1 MPDLTLSN
9 QLRQMTRDYRFVQ
22 ATEGMS
28 PARVYRLE
36 GSAQTLYL
44 KISNHLFHGTT
55 YDVEREKDIMLWLR
69 GKLPVP
75 EVLHFEQHE
84 GSNFLLMS
92 QVHGL
97 AGAADYEQHRDPER
111 MIRFYSDGIQT
122 LQSVDPSDCPFDNR
136 IEHRLAELD
145 SLLSRNL
152 AAADPAHWEE
162 DTPFQEPQELYTF
175 LKDHRPTE
183 DLVFSHGDFCDSNFF
198 VHDGKISAFI
208 DLGRSGKADRWYDI
222 AFCVRSIRND
232 LGNRPEHL
240 NLFFDLLGVQPD
252 WEKIRYYILLDELF

>member
-1 MPDLTLSN
+1 MPDLKLSR

-22 ATEGMS
+22 DTEGMS
-28 PARVYRLE
+28 PAQVYRLE
-36 GSAQTLYL
+36 GAAQTLYL
-44 KISNHLFHGTT
+44 KTSFSLYHGTT
-55 YDVEREKDIMLWLR
+55 YDVEREKDILLWLR

-75 EVLHFEQHE
+75 EVLHFERYE

-92 QVHGL
+92 EVHGL

-111 MIRFYSDGIQT
+111 MIRFYSEGIQAFR
-122 LQSVDPSDCPFDNR
+122 SVDPSDCPFDNCV
-136 IEHRLAELD
+136 EHRLIELEY
-145 SLLSRNL
+145 LLNQGL
-152 AAADPAHWEE
+152 AAVDPAHWEE
-162 DTPFQEPQELYTF
+162 DTPFQDPQELYTF
-175 LKDHRPTE
+175 LKNHRPAE

-198 VHDGKISAFI
+198 VHDGKISALI

-240 NLFFDLLGVQPD
+240 DLFFDLLGGQPD
-252 WEKIRYYILLDELF
+252 WDKIRYYILLDELF